1 MTNIVEAML
10 DPSLFGP
17 TFRRGFLR
25 GDSWKAWRVFLA
37 ALFGLGLDGD
47 ASVRIYQRH
56 TGGRADVPTQQFREA
71 HVIAGRRSGKSFIAA
86 LVAVYIAC
94 FRKYDDV
101 LAPGEVG
108 TVMVIGSDRKQCRV
122 IMGYVDALLS
132 IPILSQLVT
141 NRLKE
146 SIELG
151 RVRIEISTCD
161 YRAVRGYTI
170 IAAILDELAFWRDEN
185 SASPD
190 TETLTALRPA
200 MVTIPNALL
209 LAISSPYAKRGALFE
224 AYRDHY
230 GKTSDVLIWKASS
243 KEMNPTLSQAVIA
256 AAYLRDAASA
266 RSEYGGEFRDD
277 IESLFSAEI
286 IEQRV
291 VPGRLELPPISGT
304 TYCAF
309 CDPSGG
315 VNDAMTLAVAHY
327 EKDLAVLDM
336 VREAVPPFSP
346 EAVTKEFCDILKKY
360 RLSEVTGDKYGA
372 QWVAEAFEKLGV
384 RYRASERNRSEIY
397 LEFLPA
403 VMSAQVELL
412 DHRKLVNQL
421 VNLERRTGRGRD
433 IIDHGVGQHD
443 DLSNCVAGVCVLAL
457 GAPGK
462 QLGLVEFLK
471 SGAAE
476 KFLNE
481 TVSVLKPVSAPALP
495 PPCPRCQ
502 GPRVLIG
509 GVGLRCN
516 GCGAVFANPTDK
528 SPISTVPETGP
539 CCSSPL
545 LVRIPGGQRRC
556 QQCGRQSGLLNQA
569 TNGVPRS
576 QVESFNGRRAQFNPR
591 GFYVA
596 LARLFGGPRK

>member
-1 MTNIVEAML
+1 MTNIIEAMR

-17 TFRRGFLR
+17 TFKRGLLR
-25 GDSWKAWRVFLA
+25 GDSWKAWRAFLA
-37 ALFGLGLDGD
+37 VLFGLGLDTD
-47 ASVRIYQRH
+47 ARAIFKRH
-56 TGGRADVPTQQFREA
+56 TGRVDVPTQQFREA
-71 HVIAGRRSGKSFIAA
+71 FVIAGRRSGKSFIAA

-161 YRAVRGYTI
+161 YRSVRGYTL
-170 IAAILDELAFWRDEN
+170 IAAILDEVAFWRDEN

-209 LAISSPYAKRGALFE
+209 LAISSPFAKRGALFE

-230 GKTSDVLIWKASS
+230 GKPSDVLVWKSSS

-266 RSEYGGEFRDD
+266 RAEFGGEFRDD
-277 IESLFSAEI
+277 IESLFSEEI

-291 VPGRLELPPISGT
+291 VCGRHELPPISGVA
-304 TYCAF
+304 YCAF

-315 VNDAMTLAVAHY
+315 VNDGMTLAIAHY
-327 EKDLAVLDM
+327 KDDKAVLDL
-336 VREAVPPFSP
+336 VREAIPPFSP

-360 RLSEVTGDKYGA
+360 RVSELTGDKYGA
-372 QWVAEAFEKLGV
+372 RWIVEAFEKLSI
-384 RYRASERNRSEIY
+384 RYRTSERNRSEIY
-397 LEFLPA
+397 LELLPA
-403 VMSAQVELL
+403 VMSGQVELL
-412 DHRKLVNQL
+412 DNRKLVNQL

-443 DLSNCVAGVCVLAL
+443 DVSNAVAGVCVLAL
-457 GAPGK
+457 GAPGA
-462 QLGLVEFLK
+462 QLGFIRYLAGLASGIFKLPEEAPQESPHTELVGKVEALRFEMKAL
-471 SGAAE
+471 A
-476 KFLNE
+476 
-481 TVSVLKPVSAPALP
+481 VKPVDSEMFKLEVVG
-495 PPCPRCQ
+495 PCPQC
-502 GPRVLIG
+502 GNASTIKIG
-509 GVGLRCN
+509 GVGSHCN
-516 GCGAVFANPTDK
+516 NCGHSWDGPKNPSPPSRHDVF
-528 SPISTVPETGP
+528 S
-539 CCSSPL
+539 
-545 LVRIPGGQRRC
+545 
-556 QQCGRQSGLLNQA
+556 GRYGA
-569 TNGVPRS
+569 TKWRM
-576 QVESFNGRRAQFNPR
+576 
-591 GFYVA
+591 
-596 LARLFGGPRK
+596 